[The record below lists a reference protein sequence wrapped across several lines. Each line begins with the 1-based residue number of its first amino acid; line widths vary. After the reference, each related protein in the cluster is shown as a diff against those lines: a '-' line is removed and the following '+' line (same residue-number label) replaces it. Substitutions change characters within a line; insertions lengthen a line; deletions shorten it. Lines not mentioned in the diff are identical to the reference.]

1 MDRQD
6 IDALLIGALYG
17 ELTPADEA
25 RLTAHLESHPADK
38 TALDDLKAARESVKA
53 SRIFE
58 LQTEPPQAISAV
70 LLQEAARRAPRRA
83 AAGTDGER
91 ESWFHRFVRSF
102 AAHPAMAAAAMLVV
116 VVGVAGTLYM
126 KNGDQFAEKT
136 AAPAQVA
143 VDTTRA
149 DNAAATPTAVVSD
162 AATAEYG
169 KDEVATGAAAAGSGA
184 AYDVGL
190 AERQQLDQGTKG
202 AEAPKAD
209 RAKVAVAKP
218 DPEAEPEM
226 KKQAVAHAAA
236 KKDYI
241 EVTTPQQMPK
251 EMPPA
256 NADKADDGDFAKAP
270 AGSTTTGNTNGLVG
284 AGATRGAA
292 TGGGAAPGGA
302 PAPATVAT
310 ASPPP
315 PPPADYK
322 NAPAKPTAPA
332 PKTSK
337 TVSKAPA
344 PAPQQEAPIEATPST
359 DTTLIAWAKDQH
371 KRAAELVRA
380 NNCAGAAQIAVA
392 VRNRAYGY
400 YTQNMQNDRD
410 LKGCSSYIADAVNR
424 DEERSSKPKAAK
436 RASDEAPAATNT
448 SK

>member
-83 AAGTDGER
+83 AAGSDGER

-136 AAPAQVA
+136 AAPEQVA
-143 VDTTRA
+143 TDNTRA
-149 DNAAATPTAVVSD
+149 DTAAATPTAVVSD

-190 AERQQLDQGTKG
+190 AERQQLEQGTKG

-209 RAKVAVAKP
+209 RAKVAAVKP
-218 DPEAEPEM
+218 EPEAEPDM
-226 KKQAVAHAAA
+226 KKQAVAHAAG

-270 AGSTTTGNTNGLVG
+270 SGMTGSTNGVAVG
-284 AGATRGAA
+284 GATRGAA

-310 ASPPP
+310 TAPPPP
-315 PPPADYK
+315 PPPAATK
-322 NAPAKPTAPA
+322 NAPAAPHKIA
-332 PKTSK
+332 SK
-337 TVSKAPA
+337 SPA
-344 PAPQQEAPIEATPST
+344 PAPQQEAPVEAQPSA
-359 DTTLIAWAKDQH
+359 DTTLIAWAKKQH
-371 KRAAELVRA
+371 AQAVQDVR
-380 NNCAGAAQIAVA
+380 NNDCSGAAQIAVA

-400 YTQNMQNDRD
+400 YTQNMQDDRD
-410 LKGCSSYIADAVNR
+410 LKGCSSYIADQVNR
-424 DEERSSKPKAAK
+424 DEERASKPKAAK
-436 RASDEAPAATNT
+436 RASDEPAAATKT
-448 SK
+448 K